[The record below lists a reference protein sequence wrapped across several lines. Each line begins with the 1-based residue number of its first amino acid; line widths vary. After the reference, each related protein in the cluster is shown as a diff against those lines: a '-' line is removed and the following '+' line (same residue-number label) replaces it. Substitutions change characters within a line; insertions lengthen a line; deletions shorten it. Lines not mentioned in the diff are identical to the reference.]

1 MSGDAVLFEADGSVA
16 VITIN
21 RPERRNALGRDV
33 REGLWSA
40 FERFEG
46 DPSLSVAILTA
57 SGDKAFCAG
66 MDLKEA
72 SETALKVPP
81 RGRDGVPVI
90 GQNLSVSKPTIAAV
104 NGVAMAGGW
113 LMAQMCDLCV
123 AAEGARF
130 AITEAKV
137 GRGTPWAVPLMT
149 MLPQRIVMELLMTGD
164 VLSAERL
171 YQLGYLNRVVPL
183 ERLMA
188 EARELAQRIADNA
201 PLTVRACRQMVLTSP
216 ERGRSDALAAAHR
229 LFEPVY
235 NSLDAQE
242 GPRAFAEKRRPA
254 WQGR

>member
-1 MSGDAVLFEADGSVA
+1 MSGDAVLFEVDGSVA

-40 FERFEG
+40 FEVQRGPITQRG
-46 DPSLSVAILTA
+46 DPDGLRRQGVLCRHGS
-57 SGDKAFCAG
+57 
-66 MDLKEA
+66 KEA
-72 SETALKVPP
+72 SETALGFPAGK
-81 RGRDGVPVI
+81 RRRAGHRAEF
-90 GQNLSVSKPTIAAV
+90 SVSADDAAV

-113 LMAQMCDLCV
+113 LMAQMCDPCV
-123 AAEGARF
+123 AAEGALRHHGGKGWSRH
-130 AITEAKV
+130 AV
-137 GRGTPWAVPLMT
+137 AVPLMT
-149 MLPQRIVMELLMTGD
+149 CCR
-164 VLSAERL
+164 SARGAPHDRRCAL
-171 YQLGYLNRVVPL
+171 GRASLQLGYLNRVVPR
-183 ERLMA
+183 EA
-188 EARELAQRIADNA
+188 DGGARELAQRIADNA

-216 ERGRSDALAAAHR
+216 EQGRSDALAAAHR

>member
-1 MSGDAVLFEADGSVA
+1 MSDDAILFNIEGPVV

-21 RPERRNALGRDV
+21 RPERRNALGKDV
-33 REGLWSA
+33 RDGLWNA
-40 FERFEG
+40 FERFES
-46 DPSLSVAILTA
+46 DPALSVAILTA

-72 SETALKVPP
+72 SATALKVPP
-81 RGRDGVPVI
+81 RGRDGVPII

-113 LMAQMCDLCV
+113 LMAQMCDLCI
-123 AAEGARF
+123 AADSARF

-164 VLSAERL
+164 VLTADRL
-171 YQLGYLNRVVPL
+171 YQLGYLNRVVSL
-183 ERLMA
+183 DKLMD
-188 EARELAQRIADNA
+188 EARGMAQRIADNA
-201 PLTVRACRQMVLTSP
+201 PLTVRASRQMVLNTPEYGRTS
-216 ERGRSDALAAAHR
+216 ALEAAHK

-242 GPRAFAEKRRPA
+242 GPRAFAEKRKPA